1 MAKYTEMCT
10 SILENVGGK
19 ENLTGAV
26 HCMTRLR
33 LNYKDKSKIQMDDVK
48 KIPGVL
54 GAQFS
59 GEQFQIIIG
68 QNVSDVYPEFC
79 SMSGLGAAAAIDEN
93 LDGPKEPFSW
103 KSVPNKVLDYIS
115 GSIAP
120 ILPIMMG
127 AGFFKLFYSLLG
139 PSMLNWFPEES
150 QLMQLLYIVGN
161 AGFYFMPVFV
171 AYGAAKKLNT
181 SIPLALLLSTLLIDP
196 NILEIVSAGEPF
208 NVYGFIPMQLNNY
221 TQSVLPSLL
230 TVWALMYVN
239 KFFQKHIPTSIKVI
253 GVPFCTLIVMVPL
266 MYCLLAPVGNTIGL
280 GLAKFFEALY
290 NFAGPVA
297 IAIIGAFWP
306 FMVATGMHVAVVQ
319 IALLNLTT
327 MGYDPIVLAGAN
339 IANYALMG
347 MALAFFLRT
356 KGQTRQMAGANVITL
371 IVGGISEPTLFGEL
385 LVNKKAM
392 ISQIVG
398 GFVGGLIGGLMGV
411 AVYTMGAS
419 NFLTVL
425 QYAGGPASNFT
436 SACIACAA
444 AFICSLGTG
453 LVLGFGE
460 GKVEADWKAKKASV
474 RNGKKSN
481 AVEDDEEEAKPAKI

>member
-10 SILENVGGK
+10 SILETVGGK

-33 LNYKDKSKIQMDDVK
+33 LNYKDKSKIQVDDVK
-48 KIPGVL
+48 KVPGVL

-79 SMSGLGAAAAIDEN
+79 AMTGLGAAAAIDEN

-103 KSVPNKVLDYIS
+103 KAIPNKMLDYIS

-127 AGFFKLFYSLLG
+127 AGFFKLFYALFG
-139 PSMLNWFPEES
+139 PSMFNLFPEDS

-208 NVYGFIPMQLNNY
+208 NVYGIFPMQLNNY

-230 TVWALMYVN
+230 TVWILMYVN
-239 KFFQKHIPTSIKVI
+239 KFFQKYIPTAIKVI

-280 GLAKFFEALY
+280 GLAKAFEVLY
-290 NFAGPVA
+290 QVAGPVA

-319 IALLNLTT
+319 IALLNITT
-327 MGYDPIVLAGAN
+327 LGYDPIVLSGAN

-356 KGQTRQMAGANVITL
+356 KGQTRQMDGANVITL

-392 ISQIVG
+392 ISQIIG
-398 GFVGGLIGGLMGV
+398 GFIGGLIGGLFGV

-425 QYAGGPASNFT
+425 QYAGGPASNFIN
-436 SACIACAA
+436 ACIACAA
-444 AFICSLGTG
+444 AFLCSLATG

-474 RNGKKSN
+474 RNRKKNN
-481 AVEDDEEEAKPAKI
+481 AAIDDDEEAKPAKI